1 MANTPPNKSK
11 QTSTQ
16 LNVPLSAVY
25 DSVVVSKSGTFSQIV
40 MVNSVN
46 FGLKSEDEQ
55 TSIISQYQ
63 GFLNSLG
70 FPIQIVLHSKKL
82 DLTSYL
88 KDLKNRI
95 PQESNELIRYQ
106 IQEYTDFV
114 EKLISIANIM
124 DKKFFII
131 VPYQLPTTEMPG
143 GGLLAS
149 LFGASRVHLK
159 VPLRKFEII
168 KDELAGK
175 VNNVISGLASMGVS
189 GQVLS
194 TKQIIELFYRTY
206 NPEEA
211 MREKLKGDVGDIG
224 VMQAPSPMQ
233 TQGPTAEQQGAVSS
247 RATANMQ
254 GAQPQTTNPQTPTNA
269 QTKTVN
275 IPINQGANTQNIP
288 INEQPE

>member
-1 MANTPPNKSK
+1 MANTPPSKNK

-16 LNVPLSAVY
+16 TYIPLSAVY
-25 DSVVVSKSGTFSQIV
+25 DSVVVSKTGSFSQIV

-46 FGLKSEDEQ
+46 FGLKSEEEQ

-70 FPIQIVLHSKKL
+70 FPIQIILHSKKL

-95 PQESNELIRYQ
+95 PRESNELIRYQ

-124 DKKFFII
+124 DKKFFIV
-131 VPYQLPTTEMPG
+131 VPHQLPPAEMPKG
-143 GGLLAS
+143 GIMAS

-159 VPLRKFEII
+159 VPLRKFETI
-168 KDELAGK
+168 KEELTGK

-189 GQVLS
+189 AQVLS

-211 MREKLKGDVGDIG
+211 MREKLRGDIGDIG
-224 VMQAPSPMQ
+224 VMQKQEAPAQQPAAGSQRSAMPSPPPPAPDSQ
-233 TQGPTAEQQGAVSS
+233 RAVD
-247 RATANMQ
+247 
-254 GAQPQTTNPQTPTNA
+254 
-269 QTKTVN
+269 
-275 IPINQGANTQNIP
+275 IPINQNKNG
-288 INEQPE
+288 

>member
-1 MANTPPNKSK
+1 MADQQPKTSK

-16 LNVPLSAVY
+16 LNIPLSAVY

-46 FGLKSEDEQ
+46 FGLKSEEEQ

-82 DLTSYL
+82 DLSAYL

-131 VPYQLPTTEMPG
+131 VPYQLPATELPR

-149 LFGASRVHLK
+149 IFGTNRIHLK
-159 VPLRKFEII
+159 VPLRKFETI

-175 VNNVISGLASMGVS
+175 VNNVISGLASMGIS
-189 GQVLS
+189 SQVLT

-211 MREKLKGDVGDIG
+211 MRVKLKGDVGDIG
-224 VMQAPSPMQ
+224 VMQAPEPAQTPAATPAIPTSSTQQAANPQVPPAPANSPQPPANAQ
-233 TQGPTAEQQGAVSS
+233 TQG
-247 RATANMQ
+247 
-254 GAQPQTTNPQTPTNA
+254 
-269 QTKTVN
+269 VN
-275 IPINQGANTQNIP
+275 IPINQGTKAQSVP
-288 INEQPE
+288 INGQIKQ